1 MRKYKL
7 IRKKKKDKLLC
18 ILMYMYFADNL
29 VVVVVDELKRVLA
42 FTPQIA

>member
-1 MRKYKL
+1 
-7 IRKKKKDKLLC
+7 
-18 ILMYMYFADNL
+18 MYFADNL